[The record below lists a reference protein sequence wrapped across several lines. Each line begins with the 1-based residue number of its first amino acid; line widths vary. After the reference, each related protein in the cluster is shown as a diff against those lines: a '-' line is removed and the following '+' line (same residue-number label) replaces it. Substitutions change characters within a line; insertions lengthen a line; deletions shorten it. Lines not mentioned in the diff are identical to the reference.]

1 MDEGERKEKGRGVGR
16 RRRRRGGR
24 GGGKVREEEGNQRWR
39 EKVEWVKR
47 RDKRKK

>member
-1 MDEGERKEKGRGVGR
+1 MLERGRVERVMG
-16 RRRRRGGR
+16 RRRRGGR

-47 RDKRKK
+47 RNKK